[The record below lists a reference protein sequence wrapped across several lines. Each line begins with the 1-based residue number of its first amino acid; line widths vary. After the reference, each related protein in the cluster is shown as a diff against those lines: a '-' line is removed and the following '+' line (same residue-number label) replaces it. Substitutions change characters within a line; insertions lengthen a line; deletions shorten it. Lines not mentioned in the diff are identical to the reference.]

1 MPLIITSP
9 CCGKRLEVK
18 LTAEGLI
25 DFLAQLKP
33 STENLTIEELLW
45 LLKVGLNLATLMK

>member
-18 LTAEGLI
+18 LTAEGMNE
-25 DFLAQLKP
+25 FLAHLTP
-33 STENLTIEELLW
+33 SLQDLTVEEMLW
-45 LLKVGLNLATLMK
+45 LMKLGLNLATTKK